1 MGNAWRNRA
10 GGELGLSC
18 AMPAGRGKPSLA
30 QGALPA
36 VPAIGHFGEWRGGG
50 IEDEQLELL
59 QPARVDP
66 CGAVTGF
73 EHEKTKAC

>member
-1 MGNAWRNRA
+1 MGIAWRNRA
-10 GGELGLSC
+10 GGEPGLSC

-36 VPAIGHFGEWRGGG
+36 VPAIGHFGEWRGGD
-50 IEDEQLELL
+50 IEVEQLELL
-59 QPARVDP
+59 QPARDDL
-66 CGAVTGF
+66 CGAMTGL

>member
-30 QGALPA
+30 QGVLLA
-36 VPAIGHFGEWRGGG
+36 VPAVGHFGEGGG
-50 IEDEQLELL
+50 GDIEDEQLESL
-59 QPARVDP
+59 QPERDDP
-66 CGAVTGF
+66 CGAVTGL